1 MKYLHPLKLG
11 IANPAICLSVI
22 AGLSAG
28 VIAPAFATDNII
40 WARYGDIDT
49 LDPHRSTSTLSMQV
63 WNQIYEPLLARDAAG
78 NIGPNLASSYTVDED
93 GLSVSFVL
101 NPDIKC
107 HDGSDFTSKDVLYTY
122 ERAFSDSNPSNT
134 KSAWG
139 PIEAVTAADDL
150 NIEFTFST
158 PFGAFIPFMADP
170 FASMVCDSNADLG
183 DNFGTTGAI
192 GTGAWVVESWIK
204 GDKIELSRN
213 DSYINRGRLAE
224 NQGAAKM
231 QSLTIKVMPEGQAR
245 LAALQ
250 TGEVHIAEPPLES
263 VQALKENPDLDLVIA
278 DNTGQDVFFEF
289 AISRPP
295 FDDVRARQAV
305 AYAVDPDMALE
316 IVFEGLVQREQCTV
330 AEGVLGNDQ
339 AFCGSVGYEYNPEK
353 AKALLAEL
361 GYKDGKR
368 LEVQMMSW
376 TGGNREKLLQ
386 VFQSQLKQVGIDAK
400 IEIMD
405 IGSLN
410 ARVKQEN
417 NITEGPG
424 SFDLMGWSW
433 YDPDILY
440 QLWHSPGA
448 YEGYNSPELDTMLE
462 LTRTTTDPVERLA
475 VVQKVQTYLIENA
488 VHVPLYTPGWM
499 WLYGINKDTTG
510 LKFEPFNQ
518 PIFTDVE
525 IM

>member
-1 MKYLHPLKLG
+1 MKYLYKLK
-11 IANPAICLSVI
+11 PAIVSPTIKLSVI
-22 AGLSAG
+22 AGLLAG
-28 VIAPAFATDNII
+28 VVAPAIAADSII

-78 NIGPNLASSYTVDED
+78 NIGPNLASSYTVGDD
-93 GLSVSFVL
+93 GLSVSFTL

-107 HDGSDFTSKDVLYTY
+107 HDGTDFTSTDVLYTY

-139 PIEAVTAADDL
+139 PITSVTAADDL
-150 NIEFTFST
+150 NIEFKFST

-183 DNFGTTGAI
+183 EGFGTTGAI
-192 GTGAWVVESWIK
+192 GTGVWVVESWIK

-213 DSYINRGRLAE
+213 DDYINRGRLVE

-231 QSLTIKVMPEGQAR
+231 QGLTIKVMPEGQAR

-263 VQALKENPDLDLVIA
+263 VQALKDNPDLDLVIA

-295 FDDVRARQAV
+295 FNDVRARQAV
-305 AYAVDPDMALE
+305 AYAVDPDMALD
-316 IVFEGLVQREQCTV
+316 IVFEGLVQREKCTV

-339 AFCGSVGYEYNPEK
+339 GFCATVGYEYNPEK
-353 AKALLAEL
+353 AKSLLAEM
-361 GYKDGKR
+361 GYTDGKR

-448 YEGYNSPELDTMLE
+448 YEGYNSPELDSMLE
-462 LTRTTTDPVERLA
+462 LTRTTTDPVARLA
-475 VVQKVQTYLIENA
+475 VVQEVQTYLIENA

-499 WLYGINKDTTG
+499 WLYGINKNTSG

>member
-1 MKYLHPLKLG
+1 MK
-11 IANPAICLSVI
+11 AIKTILITLACITTV
-22 AGLSAG
+22 ATSAK
-28 VIAPAFATDNII
+28 VFSADDII

-63 WNQIYEPLLARDAAG
+63 WNQIYEPLLARDSEG
-78 NIGPNLASSYTVDED
+78 NIGPNLAKSYSVSGD
-93 GLSVSFVL
+93 GLTVSFAL
-101 NPDIKC
+101 NDNIKC
-107 HDGSDFTSKDVLYTY
+107 HDGSEFTSKDVIFTY
-122 ERAFSDSNPSNT
+122 ERAFSTSNPSNT

-139 PIEAVTAADDL
+139 PIKDVKANGELAV
-150 NIEFTFST
+150 EFTFNT

-170 FASMVCDSNADLG
+170 FASMICDSNEKLG
-183 DNFGTTGAI
+183 KSYGTTAAV
-192 GTGAWVVESWIK
+192 GTGAWKLDNWVK

-213 DSYINRGRLAE
+213 DSYINLGRLAD
-224 NQGAAKM
+224 NKGAPKM
-231 QSLTIKVMPEGQAR
+231 KRLIIKVMPEGQAR

-263 VQALKENPDLDLVIA
+263 VDAVKSNPKLDLFMA

-295 FDDVRARQAV
+295 FNDVRARQAV
-305 AYAVDPDMALE
+305 AYAIDPDMALD
-316 IVFEGLVQREQCTV
+316 IVFEGLVTREYCTV
-330 AEGVLGNDQ
+330 AQGVMGNDPD
-339 AFCGSVGYEYNPEK
+339 FCKSVGYKYNPEK
-353 AKALLAEL
+353 AKELLAEL
-361 GYKDGKR
+361 GYSVSKR
-368 LEVQMMSW
+368 LEVNMMTW

-400 IEIMD
+400 IEVMD

-448 YEGYNSPELDTMLE
+448 YEGYNTPELDVL
-462 LTRTTTDPVERLA
+462 LDKTRSTTDPKKRLA
-475 VVQKVQTYLIENA
+475 VVQQVQKYLIEQA

-499 WLYGINKDTTG
+499 WLYGINKNTTG

-518 PIFTDVE
+518 PIFLDVT
-525 IM
+525 IK

>member
-1 MKYLHPLKLG
+1 MKISKPIFTAAL
-11 IANPAICLSVI
+11 VV
-22 AGLSAG
+22 AGLSTA
-28 VIAPAFATDNII
+28 ANSFAADEII

-63 WNQIYEPLLARDAAG
+63 WNQIYEPLLARDADG
-78 NIGPNLASSYTVDED
+78 NIGPNLAQSYVVSDD
-93 GLSVSFVL
+93 GLSVSFSL
-101 NPDIKC
+101 HPDIEC
-107 HDGSDFTSKDVLYTY
+107 HDGSAFTSKDVVYTY
-122 ERAFSDSNPSNT
+122 ERAFSESNPSNT

-139 PIEAVTAADDL
+139 PIESVTAKDDTTV
-150 NIEFTFST
+150 EFTFSST
-158 PFGAFIPFMADP
+158 FGAFIPFMADP
-170 FASMVCDSNADLG
+170 FASMLCASNEALG
-183 DNFGTTGAI
+183 DKFGTTDAI
-192 GTGAWVVESWIK
+192 GTGTWKVDSWIK

-213 DSYINRGRLAE
+213 DSYVNRGRLSE

-231 QSLTIKVMPEGQAR
+231 QRLIIRVMPEAQAR

-263 VQALKENPDLDLVIA
+263 VEALKSNPNLDLIIA

-295 FDDVRARQAV
+295 FNDVRARQAV
-305 AYAVDPDMALE
+305 AYAVDPDMALD
-316 IVFEGLVQREQCTV
+316 IVFEGLVEREYCTV
-330 AEGVLGNDQ
+330 ARGVMGNDQ
-339 AFCGSVGYEYNPEK
+339 DFCASVGYQYDPEK
-353 AKALLAEL
+353 AKSLLAEL
-361 GYKDGKR
+361 NYSMDNP
-368 LEVQMMSW
+368 LEVKMMTW

-386 VFQSQLKQVGIDAK
+386 VFQSQLKQVGIVAN
-400 IEIMD
+400 IEVMD

-448 YEGYNSPELDTMLE
+448 YEGYNSPELDALLDE
-462 LTRTTTDPVERLA
+462 TRSTTDPEKRLA
-475 VVQKVQTYLIENA
+475 VVQKVQTYLIEQA

-499 WLYGINKDTTG
+499 WLYGINTNTSG

-518 PIFTDVE
+518 PFFNDVVVN
-525 IM
+525 

>member
-1 MKYLHPLKLG
+1 MKYLYSIKSA
-11 IANPAICLSVI
+11 IAHPAICLSVV
-22 AGLSAG
+22 AGLSATVVG
-28 VIAPAFATDNII
+28 PAIASDNII

-63 WNQIYEPLLARDAAG
+63 WNQIYEPLLARDADG
-78 NIGPNLASSYTVDED
+78 NIGPNLASNYTVAED
-93 GLSVSFVL
+93 GLSVSFAL
-101 NPDIKC
+101 NPEIKC

-139 PIEAVTAADDL
+139 PIETVTAADDL
-150 NIEFTFST
+150 NVEFTFSS

-170 FASMVCDSNADLG
+170 FASMVCDSNAELG
-183 DNFGTTGAI
+183 DDFGTTGAI

-231 QSLTIKVMPEGQAR
+231 QGLTIKVMPEGQAR

-263 VQALKENPDLDLVIA
+263 VQALKDNPDLDLVIA

-295 FDDVRARQAV
+295 FNDVRARQAV
-305 AYAVDPDMALE
+305 AYAVDPDMALD
-316 IVFEGLVQREQCTV
+316 IVFEGLVQREKCTV

-339 AFCGSVGYEYNPEK
+339 GFCGSVGYEYDPEK
-353 AKALLAEL
+353 AKSLLAEL
-361 GYKDGKR
+361 GYTDGKR

-448 YEGYNSPELDTMLE
+448 YEGYNSPELDAMLE

-499 WLYGINKDTTG
+499 WLYGINKNTNG

>member
-1 MKYLHPLKLG
+1 MNRVKLQKMKTAGRSVSLL
-11 IANPAICLSVI
+11 IAVA
-22 AGLSAG
+22 AAT
-28 VIAPAFATDNII
+28 PAFASDTII

-63 WNQIYEPLLARDAAG
+63 WNQIYEPLLARDSAG
-78 NIGPNLASSYTVDED
+78 KIGPNLASSYSVEDD

-101 NPDIKC
+101 NPDVKC

-122 ERAFSDSNPSNT
+122 ERAFSESNPSNT

-139 PIEAVTAADDL
+139 PIDSVTAADDL
-150 NIEFTFST
+150 NVEFKFKT

-170 FASMVCDSNADLG
+170 FASMICDTNEALG
-183 DNFGTTGAI
+183 DSFGTTAAI

-204 GDKIELSRN
+204 GDKIDLSRN
-213 DSYINRGRLAE
+213 ESYVNLGRLAD

-231 QSLTIKVMPEGQAR
+231 KGLTIKVMPEGQAR

-263 VQALKENPDLDLVIA
+263 VEALKADPKLDLIIA

-295 FDDVRARQAV
+295 FNDVRARQAV
-305 AYAVDPDMALE
+305 AYAVDPDMALD
-316 IVFEGLVQREQCTV
+316 IVFEGLVTREKCTV
-330 AEGVLGNDQ
+330 AQGVVGNDQ
-339 AFCGSVGYEYNPEK
+339 AFCSSIGYDYDPEK

-361 GYKDGKR
+361 GYSDGKR
-368 LEVQMMSW
+368 LEVQMLTW

-400 IEIMD
+400 IEVMD

-448 YEGYNSPELDTMLE
+448 YEGYNSPELDALLD
-462 LTRTTTDPVERLA
+462 LTRTTTDPEARLA
-475 VVQKVQTYLIENA
+475 VVQQVQTYLIEKA

-499 WLYGINKDTTG
+499 WLYGINKNTEG

-518 PIFTDVE
+518 PIFTDVT
-525 IM
+525 IL